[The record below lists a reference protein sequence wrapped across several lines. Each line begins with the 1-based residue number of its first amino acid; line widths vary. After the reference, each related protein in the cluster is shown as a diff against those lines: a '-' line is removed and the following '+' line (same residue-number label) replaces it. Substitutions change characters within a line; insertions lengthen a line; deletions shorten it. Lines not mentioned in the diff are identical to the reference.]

1 MQNVLTQERARV
13 FVPPAYLQAF
23 IYLQLLD
30 FLSTMI
36 GLRLGL
42 SEASP
47 SIRPFIE
54 PLGMAMAIGISKII
68 AFGLA
73 GFCLVTRR
81 DRIIRWINYWFAA
94 LVVWNMS
101 LIIIVLSRGANS

>member
-1 MQNVLTQERARV
+1 MQNSATLERAKIL
-13 FVPPAYLQAF
+13 FPPAYLQTF

-47 SIRPFIE
+47 SIRPFIDA
-54 PLGMAMAIGISKII
+54 LGMAPAIGISKVI
-68 AFGLA
+68 AFSLA
-73 GFCLVTRR
+73 GFCLASGRQHL
-81 DRIIRWINYWFAA
+81 IKIINYWFAA

-101 LIIIVLSRGANS
+101 LIIIVLTRGIG